1 MKKAARILFLIS
13 PTILA
18 LLLVA
23 AYWASKNEQSSEA
36 EREAPVHKDFAIAV
50 KDGVTTLSVDAAS
63 QARSNIRTVV
73 LAEAPA
79 AGGPAVYGVVAD
91 LQPLFE
97 LASRYVAAV
106 DEQHAAQ
113 AELGQREAE
122 RKRVQALYEDQQ
134 NASRK
139 ALDASRTDEEASR
152 ARLAAARNAAAL
164 AGAAL
169 RQQFGPAI
177 AAWAIAPA
185 SADMAA
191 LRNREAV
198 LVRVVAPSAP
208 QVLTLLGEA
217 LAQVEAR
224 LVSASPQTDPGIQGQ
239 AWLYRATAPLPVGS
253 RLVGRMENGGR
264 TGLRIPAEAIVW
276 YGGQPWAWV
285 RSSATNF
292 ERRAVD
298 PGMPMDGGFVVSQGF
313 RPGEA
318 VVVQGAQLLLSQES
332 RALLHND

>member
-13 PTILA
+13 PTLLA

-36 EREAPVHKDFAIAV
+36 EREAPVHKDFPIAV
-50 KDGVTTLSVDAAS
+50 KDGVTTLSIDAAS
-63 QARSNIRTVV
+63 QARSNIRTAV

-79 AGGPAVYGVVAD
+79 ADGPAVYGAVVD

-97 LASRYVAAV
+97 FASRYAAAV

-113 AELGQREAE
+113 AERMQREAE

-139 ALDASRTDEEASR
+139 AFEAARTDEAASRT
-152 ARLAAARNAAAL
+152 RLAAAQNAAAL

-169 RQQFGPAI
+169 RQQFGPTI
-177 AAWAIAPA
+177 AAWAMAPG
-185 SADMAA
+185 SADMAV
-191 LRNREAV
+191 LRSRQAV
-198 LVRVVAPSAP
+198 LVRVVTPAAPE
-208 QVLTLLGEA
+208 TLMLSGEA
-217 LAQVEAR
+217 PGPLQAR
-224 LVSASPQTDPGIQGQ
+224 RVSASPQTDPAIQGQ
-239 AWLYRATAPLPVGS
+239 AWFYRVPAPLPVGS
-253 RLVGRMENGGR
+253 RLAGRMDNGAR
-264 TGLRIPAEAIVW
+264 AGLRIPPEAIVW

-285 RSSATNF
+285 RSSATLF
-292 ERRAVD
+292 ERRAVE
-298 PGMPMDGGFVVSQGF
+298 PGVPVDGGFVVRQGF

-318 VVVQGAQLLLSQES
+318 IVIEGAQLLLSQES

>member
-1 MKKAARILFLIS
+1 MKKAASILFLIS

-36 EREAPVHKDFAIAV
+36 EREAPVHKDFALAL

-63 QARSNIRTVV
+63 QARSNIRTAV

-79 AGGPAVYGVVAD
+79 ADGPVVYGTVAD

-97 LASRYVAAV
+97 LSSRYAAAI

-134 NASRK
+134 NTSRK
-139 ALDASRTDEEASR
+139 ALDAARTDEQASR
-152 ARLAAARNAAAL
+152 ARLGAAQNAAAL

-177 AAWAIAPA
+177 AAWATMPA
-185 SADMAA
+185 SADMTA
-191 LRNREAV
+191 LRNRQAV
-198 LVRVVAPSAP
+198 LVRVVAPTAP
-208 QVLTLLGEA
+208 QTVMLLGEA
-217 LAQVEAR
+217 PAQVEAR
-224 LVSASPQTDPGIQGQ
+224 LVSASPQTDAGIQGQ
-239 AWLYRATAPLPVGS
+239 AWFYRVAAPLPVGS
-253 RLVGRMENGGR
+253 RLAGRMENGGR
-264 TGLRIPAEAIVW
+264 TGLRIPPEAIVW

-285 RSSATNF
+285 RSSATLF
-292 ERRAVD
+292 QRRAVD
-298 PGMPMDGGFVVSQGF
+298 PGLPMDGGFVVRQGF
-313 RPGEA
+313 KPGEA
-318 VVVQGAQLLLSQES
+318 IVVQGAQLLLSEES